1 MIAGLDGA
9 DTMKTRGILRGFT
22 LIELMT
28 VVAILA
34 VLSTVAV
41 FSYKAYMR
49 KARTQEAIAFL
60 MDIKMKQDT
69 YFMTYS
75 RYVDT
80 GANAEDYYPTML
92 SSPTEWLPG
101 SSTWDCDNP
110 PNQAILGFCALGI
123 RPTTQYTWFQYV
135 TMGWAPGDAA
145 PPDAADGPIIRDPTR
160 RWWFA
165 RAKGY
170 AGSDGYSLPFEL
182 RLTSEVSEVMQIG
195 P

>member
-1 MIAGLDGA
+1 MR
-9 DTMKTRGILRGFT
+9 RGHPWLGFT

-80 GANAEDYYPTML
+80 GANPDDFYPVMTA
-92 SSPTEWLPG
+92 SPVEWLAG
-101 SSTWDCDNP
+101 GTTWDCDSP
-110 PNQAILGFCALGI
+110 PNMAITGFCALGI
-123 RPTTQYTWFQYV
+123 RPTSQHTWFQYV
-135 TMGWAPGDAA
+135 TIGWAPGDPAPPAA
-145 PPDAADGPIIRDPTR
+145 PDGQYIQDPTR

-165 RAKGY
+165 RARGF
-170 AGSDGYSLPFEL
+170 AGGDGYSLPFEL
-182 RLTSEVSEVMQIG
+182 RMSSEVNEVMQIG